1 MLPYRM
7 ILALQ
12 SKFLPAFGVRPPVS
26 SRRRTPKSHSF
37 CSLHRS
43 LRIFPLLTFN
53 FQLSTFDRLFPLQ
66 AVPVLPGSPVTG
78 HQPPVTSLC
87 FHALTN
93 CPFSIPFVLT
103 FMHRMGG
110 VPPSQY
116 TKGKTHEHHNR

>member
-53 FQLSTFDRLFPLQ
+53 FQLSTFNFRPPFPPPGCSGLAGLTSHWSPTTSHLSLFSCTYK
-66 AVPVLPGSPVTG
+66 LPIFYP
-78 HQPPVTSLC
+78 LC
-87 FHALTN
+87 FDIHA
-93 CPFSIPFVLT
+93 SD
-103 FMHRMGG
+103 GG
-110 VPPSQY
+110 CTPLLIHKRKNS
-116 TKGKTHEHHNR
+116 